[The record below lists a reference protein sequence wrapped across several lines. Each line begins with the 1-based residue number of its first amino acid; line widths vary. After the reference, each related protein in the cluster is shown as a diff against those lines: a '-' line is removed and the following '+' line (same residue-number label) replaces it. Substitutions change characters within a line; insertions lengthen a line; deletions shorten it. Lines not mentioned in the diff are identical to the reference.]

1 VEVSLAIAP
10 RSVCDEV
17 RALASLALDEALTD
31 ELGAHL
37 VTRHVAECAACARF
51 AADVGVVTRLLR
63 NAPLE
68 PHRCGP
74 VRLALRSRARA
85 HRAHG
90 ATMAA
95 AVLAV
100 TIGVASLPQAT
111 SPPPPLIPPGAFGA
125 TAPVKLPIGQKSA
138 ESDFVE
144 PRLRA

>member
-1 VEVSLAIAP
+1 MEAVLDIVP

-17 RALASLALDEALTD
+17 RALVSLALDNALTD

-37 VTRHVAECAACARF
+37 VARHVAECAACARF
-51 AADVGVVTRLLR
+51 AADVGVVTHLLR
-63 NAPLE
+63 DAPLE

-74 VRLALRSRARA
+74 VTVASRGTARA
-85 HRAHG
+85 NGAHG

-111 SPPPPLIPPGAFGA
+111 SPPPPLVPSDAIR

-144 PRLRA
+144 PTLRA